1 MSWYDTLLFWCCLFV
16 IDNADY
22 SVIRYDT
29 LLLTYSCFVDVLAF
43 LIDDVYLVTS
53 RHFLFSAIFCRKSHR
68 FSTKMRKWRGIEAVP
83 PQNTSRIRRSE
94 SGERNRDSRRLRRGR
109 RSILA
114 YTAVKA

>member
-1 MSWYDTLLFWCCLFV
+1 MNKGCKLIYFRS
-16 IDNADY
+16 I
-22 SVIRYDT
+22 
-29 LLLTYSCFVDVLAF
+29 LLLHSCFVDVLAF